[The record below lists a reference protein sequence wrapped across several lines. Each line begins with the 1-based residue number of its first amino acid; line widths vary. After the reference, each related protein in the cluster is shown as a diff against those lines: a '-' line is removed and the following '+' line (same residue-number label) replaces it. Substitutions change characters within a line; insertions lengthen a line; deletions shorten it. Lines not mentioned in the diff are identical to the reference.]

1 MEKMWTLIKKFVK
14 EEEGTETVEWAIVA
28 GLVILAAA
36 GLWITIGSDVASII
50 GKLAGAT
57 TAADTA
63 AVGT

>member
-36 GLWITIGSDVASII
+36 ALWATIGDNVQSII
-50 GKLAGAT
+50 SGLASSTTNAAT
-57 TAADTA
+57 
-63 AVGT
+63 

>member
-36 GLWITIGSDVASII
+36 GLWATVGSHVSQII
-50 GKLAGAT
+50 NSLSTAT
-57 TAADTA
+57 TPA
-63 AVGT
+63 GT

>member
-36 GLWITIGSDVASII
+36 ALWATIGTNVQTVISGLAS
-50 GKLAGAT
+50 AT
-57 TAADTA
+57 SAAT
-63 AVGT
+63 